1 MMLSLYS
8 GVSGLEGHQTRM
20 DVIGNNIANVN
31 TIGFKASR
39 VTFADTLSQTL
50 RGSVAPQGQKG
61 GVNALQVGLGVNI
74 ASIDVLQTQ
83 GSPMSTG
90 NLTDLGIQGD
100 GYFILNDGATN
111 YYTRAG
117 NFILENGHLVSASNG
132 LAVQGWIA
140 SQDGTVDT
148 NGLLKPIEIMKG
160 QTMPA
165 RATTKATFGG
175 NLNQN
180 ANGDPNYAG
189 FTVTDAAGHSATVEI
204 VLTATGFNKFHY
216 KATSSSGDIPDG
228 EGEGDIIL
236 DADGKIVSITG
247 GNFTVTPSE
256 GSAITIAPPLV
267 GSASGGAFQRVD
279 PTNTLQFT
287 GLDTSAV
294 FPQSVIKTLT
304 DANGNS
310 FDVEYT
316 FTDSGTTFPASGT
329 YNWTAT
335 AVDPTKASLVSGT
348 GGTVTWN
355 GTQFTAGTGNVV
367 FASTAN
373 PTLQV
378 TTDATT
384 LTPGATLTFGM
395 SSTPFTVAAA
405 NYTPPKSA
413 SASLEVFDSLG
424 ASHVITTT
432 FTKIGENKWAWSSQV
447 DGGLSLTG
455 NSGELTFNDNG
466 QLLLATGGPLTFAP
480 VGAQPVTIQ
489 PSFSGFT
496 QYKANSAGSA
506 SNAANAGDS
515 ELNTP
520 TQDGYAM
527 GTLQDISIDTSGR
540 IVGAFSNGQNQTV
553 AQIAVANFN
562 NPSGLTQYGN
572 SLLMESNNSGVAQ
585 IGAAGQGG
593 RGSMTPGSL
602 EMSNVDLA
610 QQFTDMIVTQRG
622 FQANSKII
630 TTSDEMLQDL
640 VNLKR

>member
-1 MMLSLYS
+1 MMRSLYS

-204 VLTATGFNKFHY
+204 MLTATGFNKFHY
-216 KATSSSGDIPDG
+216 KATSSSGEVVG
-228 EGEGDIIL
+228 GEGDIIL
-236 DADGKIVSITG
+236 DADGKVISITG

-267 GSASGGAFQRVD
+267 GAASGGAFQRVD
-279 PTNTLQFT
+279 PTSTLQFS
-287 GLDTSAV
+287 GLSIPGTV
-294 FPQSVIKTLT
+294 TKTLT
-304 DANGNS
+304 DVDGNS
-310 FDVEYT
+310 FDVIYS
-316 FTDSGTTFPASGT
+316 FTGSGFPAAGT
-329 YNWTAT
+329 YNWTA
-335 AVDPTKASLVSGT
+335 AVVDPTKGTLVSGGSGSVSWDGTTFT
-348 GGTVTWN
+348 GGT
-355 GTQFTAGTGNVV
+355 GNAV
-367 FASTAN
+367 FASVVN
-373 PTLQV
+373 PTQQI
-378 TTDATT
+378 TTTAPSTS
-384 LTPGATLTFGM
+384 GATLTFDVTNDYTA
-395 SSTPFTVAAA
+395 STVAAA
-405 NYTPPKSA
+405 NYTPPKAA

-506 SNAANAGDS
+506 SNTANAGDS

-562 NPSGLTQYGN
+562 NPSGLIQYGN